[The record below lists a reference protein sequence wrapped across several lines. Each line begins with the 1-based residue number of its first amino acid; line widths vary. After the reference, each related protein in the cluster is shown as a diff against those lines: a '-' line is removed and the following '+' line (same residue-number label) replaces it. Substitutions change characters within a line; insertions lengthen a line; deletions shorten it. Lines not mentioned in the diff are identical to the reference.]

1 MTAIT
6 RRTTLAGLAATA
18 ASASALAQSANDL
31 ILRRPPRD
39 NEDPRWHALSQNGP
53 FNPDPVPVIV
63 PFGLSKLTIH
73 KPLGPKKA
81 RLVVFSHS
89 TLGDPRVY
97 RHLLQHWASHGF
109 VVVAP
114 AHDDSVFERGLLTRR
129 ASPIGSA
136 TWEVDRVLNDALA
149 WDARAEACRIPLE
162 HPDLVS
168 KAINVELDIE
178 RPIIMGHEFGAYVAQ
193 VMLGATVVDPQ
204 GKELRFVDPRW
215 YAAGLMAPQG
225 AGIMGLTDESWKQVT
240 RPLMVFQGALETD
253 FLGQTPQQKIDSF
266 QKSAPGNKHLAWFPE
281 GARNI
286 YTAPRSGNQ
295 RQQDISMFEDAKAAS
310 TAFLIAYANYDEE
323 MFARLGSDWPERA
336 TAGRVVSRY
345 R

>member
-1 MTAIT
+1 MIIT
-6 RRTTLAGLAATA
+6 RRTALTGLATTALAGPARSQA
-18 ASASALAQSANDL
+18 ANDL

-39 NEDPRWHALSQNGP
+39 NEDRKWHALSQNGP
-53 FNPDPVPVIV
+53 YNPDPVPVVV
-63 PFGLSKLTIH
+63 PFGDAKVTIH

-114 AHDDSVFERGLLTRR
+114 AHDDSVFEQGLLTRR
-129 ASPIGSA
+129 ASPVGSA
-136 TWEVDRVLNDALA
+136 IWEVDRVLNDALA
-149 WDARAEACRIPLE
+149 WDSRAEACRIPLE
-162 HPDLVS
+162 HPDIVS
-168 KAINVELDIE
+168 KAIGIELDIE

-193 VMLGATVVDPQ
+193 IMMGATVLDAQ
-204 GKELRFVDPRW
+204 GKALRFADPRW

-225 AGIMGLTDESWKQVT
+225 AGIMGLTDESWSQVT
-240 RPLMVFQGALETD
+240 RPLMVFQGAQESD
-253 FLGQTPQQKIDSF
+253 FLGQTPQQKIDPF
-266 QKSAPGNKHLAWFPE
+266 QKSVAGNKHLAWFPT

-286 YTAPRSGNQ
+286 YTAPRSGSQ
-295 RQQDISMFEDAKAAS
+295 RQQDLTMFEDAKAIS
-310 TAFLIAYANYDEE
+310 TAFIIAYANYDEE
-323 MFARLGSDWPERA
+323 MFAKLGSDWPDRA